1 MMIDKLIEK
10 IENVGEVLVILAPIY
25 ILLQLLRIWLQM
37 QTFLPHEDFSISASM
52 LDYRRLGKQR
62 VEALQIYN
70 VLVDNPTLQGKK
82 YKGWRRHPAVLMW
95 DGYVEALLLYKNKM
109 IEEWILRGYNNTME
123 LVGLP
128 DSIEM
133 PPWLGDDRVHA
144 SHRSNLLRK
153 DLEYYY
159 SRYKWE
165 EPIDMEYYWPI

>member
-10 IENVGEVLVILAPIY
+10 IEEIGEVLVILAPIY
-25 ILLQLLRIWLQM
+25 LLLQLLRIWLQM

>member
-1 MMIDKLIEK
+1 
-10 IENVGEVLVILAPIY
+10 
-25 ILLQLLRIWLQM
+25 M

-52 LDYRRLGKQR
+52 LDDKRLGKQR

-70 VLVDNPTLQGKK
+70 VLVGNLTKKGKP
-82 YKGWRRHPAVLMW
+82 YKGWLRHPAVLMW
-95 DGYVEALLLYKNKM
+95 DGHVEALLLYKNKM

-133 PPWLGDDRVHA
+133 PSWLGDDRVHA

-159 SRYKWE
+159 SRYKWK

>member
-1 MMIDKLIEK
+1 
-10 IENVGEVLVILAPIY
+10 
-25 ILLQLLRIWLQM
+25 M
-37 QTFLPHEDFSISASM
+37 QTFLPHKDFSISASI

-70 VLVDNPTLQGKK
+70 ALVGNPTLQGRS
-82 YKGWRRHPAVLMW
+82 YKGWLRHPAVLMW

-109 IEEWILRGYNNTME
+109 IEEWILRGYNNSME

-133 PPWLGDDRVHA
+133 PPWLGDNRVHA

-153 DLEYYY
+153 DLEYYSKY
-159 SRYKWE
+159 IWK
-165 EPIDMEYYWPI
+165 EPIDMEYYWAV